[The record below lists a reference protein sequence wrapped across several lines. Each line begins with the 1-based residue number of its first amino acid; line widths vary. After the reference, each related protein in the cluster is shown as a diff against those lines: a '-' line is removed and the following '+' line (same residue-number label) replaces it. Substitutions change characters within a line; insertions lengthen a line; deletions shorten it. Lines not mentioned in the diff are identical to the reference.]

1 MNDHKIDVSIII
13 PVKDE
18 EENIE
23 SLAHELTTVLEKQ
36 SWSWECIWVD
46 DGSTDQG
53 LVLLKRLA
61 ESDARYHYIS
71 FKRNEGYSAAL
82 WAGFQ
87 ASKGQILATLD
98 SDGQNDPAD
107 IPHCVEMVRS
117 DQVDMVQGYRVIRKD
132 NLVRRLSSRIA
143 HIFRT
148 WITGETVRDVGC
160 ATRAFKKVCVA
171 YLPLFAG
178 MHRFLPILVA
188 MQGFRLIEV
197 PVNHRPRLRGQ
208 SKYNI
213 RNRLWVGLADAFG
226 VLWLKKRSFQYTI
239 VSGSDLRDE

>member
-1 MNDHKIDVSIII
+1 M
-13 PVKDE
+13 
-18 EENIE
+18 
-23 SLAHELTTVLEKQ
+23 
-36 SWSWECIWVD
+36 D

-61 ESDARYHYIS
+61 ESDARYRHIS
-71 FKRNEGYSAAL
+71 FKRNAGNSAAL

-107 IPHCVEMVRS
+107 IPHFVEMVQS
-117 DQVDMVQGYRVIRKD
+117 DQADMIQGYRVIRKD
-132 NLVRRLSSRIA
+132 KLVRRLSSRIA

-148 WITGETVRDVGC
+148 WITGEAVRDVGC
-160 ATRAFKKVCVA
+160 ATKAFNKACIA
-171 YLPLFAG
+171 HLPLFAG

-188 MQGFRLIEV
+188 MQGFRVIEV

-213 RNRLWVGLADAFG
+213 RNRLWVGIADTLG
-226 VLWLKKRSFQYTI
+226 VLWLKNHGRRAFA
-239 VSGSDLRDE
+239 